1 MVDYILNE
9 TKNLGKIIYKFLKT
23 LNSQGLKENSIW
35 NKFAK
40 LRQAI

>member
-9 TKNLGKIIYKFLKT
+9 TKNLGRITYKFLKT
-23 LNSQGLKENSIW
+23 LHSHELNENSIW